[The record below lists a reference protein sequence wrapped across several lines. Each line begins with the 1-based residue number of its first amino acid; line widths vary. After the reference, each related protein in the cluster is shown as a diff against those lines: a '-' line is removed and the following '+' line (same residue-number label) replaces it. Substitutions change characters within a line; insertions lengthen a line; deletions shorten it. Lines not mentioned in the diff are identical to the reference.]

1 MCFYYLIKVGIVL
14 QLSHIGEILL
24 SSLIAKSA
32 DVKKMLFD
40 DAVIQNDSIKVIPEI
55 RLDACGSLI
64 FDGVH
69 KIDVSVLDLNK
80 GICYPIEAKLGLD
93 RLSKNEFEK
102 RFIADCGT
110 SHQAARVKGSM
121 VSILERRL
129 PVQCKGHDLTVT
141 YNGQKFIVSDNWS
154 LVCRQPVINKWSL
167 TGKPALS
174 EKCSITSFES
184 LVRAYGSNNDFNN
197 LMKRLL
203 EKDYY
208 AEWLTK

>member
-1 MCFYYLIKVGIVL
+1 VL

-24 SSLIAKSA
+24 SSLISESA
-32 DVKKMLFD
+32 DVKKILFD
-40 DAVIQNDSIKVIPEI
+40 DAFIQNNSIKVIPEI

-69 KIDVSVLDLNK
+69 KIDVSVLDLNNS
-80 GICYPIEAKLGLD
+80 ICYPIEAKLGLD

-110 SHQAARVKGSM
+110 SHKAARVKGSM
-121 VSILERRL
+121 ISILERRL

-174 EKCSITSFES
+174 GKCSIISFES